1 MIRAGFAFLLVLFVC
16 LVQAQDKATP
26 EFDIYSLS
34 SIESATLTSTFF
46 NSFYSGS
53 FIDSTTKWDAI
64 NQLGNKNKLG
74 FFTLNRAEFR
84 FPDNKKISP
93 YISAS
98 HQSMTGIEFPQK
110 LFQLVFAGNN
120 SLVGE
125 NVPMSPARLER
136 WHFSTAIGGVGFQ
149 LNESIRIFAGVGPA
163 VVYSYGK
170 VDFGKS
176 SFFTSETADSV
187 SLQLSGQYERS
198 NNYPM
203 VKGIGFTS
211 ELGIA
216 GQTGQFNWKI
226 LASNLGHVWFNSK
239 SVNSQ
244 RDSLLYFTG
253 LNIDDLSH
261 FSAAVDDELNQFE
274 SALALDGDTAK
285 LSASLPYMLFGQ
297 CQTKYHNFGFGLSV
311 LQLGL
316 PAFTPR
322 IGLNVSWPEKG
333 KVKAVVPMKYGGYG
347 GFNIGLG
354 IEARIAGNFVFSLC
368 SPSLMSFSN
377 QSAPVSYILETK
389 LTYKISQNESIF

>member
-1 MIRAGFAFLLVLFVC
+1 MMRACFAFLLVLLLC
-16 LVQAQDKATP
+16 LAQAQDKAKP
-26 EFDIYSLS
+26 EFDIYSLN
-34 SIESATLTSTFF
+34 SIESATLTTTFF
-46 NSFYSGS
+46 NAFYGGS
-53 FIDSTTKWDAI
+53 FIDSTTKWDAV

-74 FFTLNRAEFR
+74 FFSLNRSEFR
-84 FPDNKKISP
+84 FAATKKFSP
-93 YISAS
+93 YVSAS
-98 HQSMTGIEFPQK
+98 HQSMIGMEFPQK
-110 LFQLVFAGNN
+110 LFQLVFTGNN

-125 NVPMSPARLER
+125 EVQMKPSRLER

-149 LNESIRIFAGVGPA
+149 PNESIRIFAGAGPA

-176 SFFTSETADSV
+176 SFFTSVSADSV

-198 NNYPM
+198 NSYPI
-203 VKGIGFTS
+203 VNGIGFAA

-226 LASNLGHVWFNSK
+226 LASNLGYVWFNSK

-274 SALALDGDTAK
+274 SDLQLEGDTAK
-285 LSASLPYMLFGQ
+285 LHSSLPFMLYGQ
-297 CQTKYHNFGFGLSV
+297 CMTQYHNLGLSLSV
-311 LQLGL
+311 LQIGL
-316 PAFTPR
+316 PGFIPR
-322 IGLNVSWPEKG
+322 IGFDISWPEQS
-333 KVKAVVPMKYGGYG
+333 KVKVVVPMKYGGYG

-354 IEARIAGNFVFSLC
+354 IESRIAKNITFTLC
-368 SPSLMSFSN
+368 VPSLMSFSN
-377 QSAPVSYILETK
+377 ELSPVSYILESK
-389 LTYKISQNESIF
+389 LTYKISRNESIF